1 MLCRLLF
8 LAEVY
13 RLQLFFVSFL
23 KFVCIETIQVKY
35 MTLYN
40 ILVYLLHASLTG
52 LLLTLGALRWHHLV
66 QSMSH
71 HSVVYTYVVC
81 MITVV
86 AEHAHVWPPG
96 HRHTWGTY
104 HTLMIYKCCNLYSVH
119 VV

>member
-40 ILVYLLHASLTG
+40 ILVYLLLPLTG
-52 LLLTLGALRWHHLV
+52 LLLTLGVLRWHHPV

-71 HSVVYTYVVC
+71 HSAVYTYYVVC
-81 MITVV
+81 IIIVV
-86 AEHAHVWPPG
+86 AEHAHARPATG
-96 HRHTWGTY
+96 TLWGLII
-104 HTLMIYKCCNLYSVH
+104 HC
-119 VV
+119 